1 MGSIF
6 WSIELI
12 RMNALSYAAGSIS
25 FSKCIT
31 NSFIINSSIHVMNV
45 HVVEVVLLVIG
56 QCVARNMA
64 FLLEV
69 KQAGGKCV
77 HQLRYHTC

>member
-6 WSIELI
+6 WSIEI
-12 RMNALSYAAGSIS
+12 IHINALSYQPVQYL
-25 FSKCIT
+25 FQ
-31 NSFIINSSIHVMNV
+31 NVLLINSSIHVTNV
-45 HVVEVVLLVIG
+45 HVVEVVLLVIE

-69 KQAGGKCV
+69 KQADGKCV